1 MKFKLSTQL
10 FVAIFGTAI
19 VMALALGA
27 AAHFSFTR
35 GFAGYLNEQG
45 IAKVESIL
53 PTLEAE
59 YREHGNW
66 DFMRDNPRS
75 WFRVLRPR
83 PLDADGRPRDRDR
96 EGPPA
101 DPNLQPDLTG
111 IDFRLSLLDENHR
124 VLQGQRA
131 VTADAFMRSINVDG
145 RAVGY
150 VALLPFERATGEAN
164 ERFQQQ
170 QLRSLFLIGLL
181 AAALAAAVAFYLSR
195 RLLEPVK
202 RIAKFTHQ
210 LAGGKYDARV
220 EVTGHHEIGQ
230 LMQDFNSLALTLE
243 RNEASRR
250 QFVADVS
257 HELRTP
263 LAILRGELE
272 ALEDGVRKFTPEAL
286 KSLQAETALLG
297 KMVNDLY
304 DLSLS
309 DIGALSYRKTELDLN
324 DVLRAS
330 VEMFRDRL
338 AQRSLKLTLEIP
350 REAIPVFA
358 DEGRLQQLFGNLLEN
373 SARYTDPD
381 GVMRVSA
388 KAQGNE
394 VIVHFDD
401 SPPGVP
407 ADVLPKLF
415 DRFYRLE
422 ASRNRAH
429 GGAGLGLAICRG
441 IVEAH
446 GGTIVAAPSDLG
458 GVRIGVMLPLAN
470 TPHP

>member
-1 MKFKLSTQL
+1 MKLKLSTQL
-10 FVAIFGTAI
+10 FIAIFGTA
-19 VMALALGA
+19 VAMAIALGA

-45 IAKVESIL
+45 MAKIDSIL
-53 PTLEAE
+53 PILEAE
-59 YREHGNW
+59 YREHGSL
-66 DFMRDNPRS
+66 DFMRDDRRA

-83 PLDADGRPRDRDR
+83 PPDAEKGERR
-96 EGPPA
+96 EP
-101 DPNLQPDLTG
+101 DPNMQPDLTG
-111 IDFRLSLLDENHR
+111 IDFRLSLLDLNHR
-124 VLQGQRA
+124 VIAGQRD
-131 VTADAFMRSINVDG
+131 VSADAFLRSIEVDG
-145 RAVGY
+145 LTVGY
-150 VALLPFERATGEAN
+150 VALLPFERASGEAN

-170 QLRSLFLIGLL
+170 QLHALTVIG
-181 AAALAAAVAFYLSR
+181 ALAALLAGALAFYLSR

-202 RIAKFTHQ
+202 RIAHVTHE

-220 EVTGHHEIGQ
+220 AVTAHHEIGQ
-230 LMQDFNSLALTLE
+230 LMQDFNSLALTLQ

-272 ALEDGVRKFTPEAL
+272 ALEDGVRTFTPEAL
-286 KSLQAETALLG
+286 RSLQSETALLG
-297 KMVNDLY
+297 KLVNDLY

-309 DIGALSYRKTELDLN
+309 DVGALSYRKVDTDLN
-324 DVLRAS
+324 ETLRGT
-330 VEMFRDRL
+330 VETFRERL
-338 AQRSLKLTLEIP
+338 AQRSLTLNLEVP
-350 REAIPVFA
+350 REAITVFA

-373 SARYTDPD
+373 SARYTDAG

-388 KAQGNE
+388 AVAGNE
-394 VIVHFDD
+394 VNVYFDD

-415 DRFYRLE
+415 DRFYRLD

-446 GGTIVAAPSDLG
+446 GGTIVATASDLG
-458 GVRIGVMLPLAN
+458 GVRIVVSLPLAS
-470 TPHP
+470 TPVA